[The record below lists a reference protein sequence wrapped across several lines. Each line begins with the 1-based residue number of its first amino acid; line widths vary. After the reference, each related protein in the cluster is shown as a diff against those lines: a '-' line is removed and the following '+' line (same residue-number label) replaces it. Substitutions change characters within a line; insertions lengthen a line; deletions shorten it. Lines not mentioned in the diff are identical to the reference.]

1 MKSNLIKHRKKTIEN
16 LSELLLKHADGVN
29 IIGDGENLVR
39 EAETLE
45 VISEFTN
52 GVYMRRMDVKKG
64 TVIMGAVHKELHSW
78 FLMHGI
84 VHVADAEDINY
95 FKAPYYTI
103 SQPGTQR
110 VIEVIEDAVW
120 VNIHSNPDN
129 GRDLDIIEKRLFSIT
144 GKQYRKYLNNKNNIC
159 QE

>member
-16 LSELLLKHADGVN
+16 LSELILKHADGIN
-29 IIGDGENLVR
+29 IVGDGKNLVR

-45 VISEFTN
+45 VISDFTN
-52 GVYMRRMDVKKG
+52 GVYMRRMDVQKG
-64 TVIMGAVHKELHSW
+64 TIIMGAVHKESHSW
-78 FLMHGI
+78 FLMHGV
-84 VHVADAEDINY
+84 VHVADAEDVNY
-95 FKAPYYTI
+95 FKAPYYTT

-129 GRDLDIIEKRLFSIT
+129 GQDLDVIEKRLFSLS
-144 GKQYRKYLNNKNNIC
+144 GKEYRDYLNKKTNIC